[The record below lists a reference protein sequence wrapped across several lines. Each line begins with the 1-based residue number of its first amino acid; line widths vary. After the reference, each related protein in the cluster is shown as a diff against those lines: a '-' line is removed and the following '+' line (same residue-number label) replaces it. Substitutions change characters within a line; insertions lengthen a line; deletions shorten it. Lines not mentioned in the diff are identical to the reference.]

1 MTTRYESTHLNGE
14 EPMTLIFPEGMF
26 ETVPFEI
33 RLLGP
38 WSGCS
43 YGDMAS
49 LKPAQRAEI
58 GSQGYTIVR
67 EGRMLDA
74 A

>member
-1 MTTRYESTHLNGE
+1 MTTRYESTYLDGE

-26 ETVPFEI
+26 EAVPYEI

-43 YGDMAS
+43 YGNMAS

-58 GSQGYTIVR
+58 SSQGYTIVR
-67 EGRMLDA
+67 EGRMLNA